1 MSFSRLSY
9 DKCAYDKQL
18 KESVSPLEYM
28 LNPQKFETCNK
39 CRMNLGVLGG
49 SQVSH
54 GKGNIVDIESDLK
67 NITRR
72 HSNCP
77 SQRYAPACDT
87 SKCNSSSGYPCGT
100 GGLKDD
106 CLEENLHLKSCQLN
120 DYSHLNF
127 QIPSVDIQFCQ
138 TLPLQKSNGKY
149 TTCQ

>member
-1 MSFSRLSY
+1 MSFSRLGY

-39 CRMNLGVLGG
+39 CRMNLGIVGG

-67 NITRR
+67 NITRKN
-72 HSNCP
+72 SNCP
-77 SQRYAPACDT
+77 AQRYAPPCDI
-87 SKCNSSSGYPCGT
+87 SKCNSTSGYPCGGGALT
-100 GGLKDD
+100 GD
-106 CLEENLHLKSCQLN
+106 CLPENVHLKSCQLH
-120 DYSHLNF
+120 DYSHLDF

-138 TLPLQKSNGKY
+138 SLPLQKTNSNS
-149 TTCQ
+149 TSCQ